1 MPIHN
6 VKRQIFNARC
16 TQPTKFIQP
25 NQRIGAITLLFSYAV
40 TADLDL
46 RWTNIASMD
55 IASLLNTMPA
65 PSRQSDNGSNIVTQ
79 LQSSGLDARVIRVD
93 KSGVLLATR
102 LGEILGKNALD
113 LKKGDLV
120 RIRLDTGD
128 KNPVLKVGKPSVEPI
143 LLNGANHKALYQ
155 ALKANQAFTGVVIR
169 HRPGNSII
177 QVGNSQYPI
186 THQAALK
193 TGQLVNIELR
203 QQINAIELKPVN
215 SEQVLKS
222 ALAKLL
228 PQQSNLETRTALS
241 QLVKILRSGDTATPR
256 SNDSATPRQAPVASS
271 SPTETRKSAI
281 VENKVATMANP
292 VKAVTGNLTTSDK
305 VLLPLAARLGTLLD
319 SIPSIAAISSRVIQ
333 QWISHSGLIKMIDTN
348 TASTP
353 QNPLSVLQQLP
364 VSEDSL
370 KLLIQLLF
378 RSRADLTANTDKS
391 RIDPEA
397 VRSDQSAGL
406 IKEILKL
413 IDQSLNQQ
421 LFHKV
426 TARHQ
431 QELQQPIAVNL
442 TIPFSDK
449 ETVNDLHLK
458 IRQKDREA
466 CDEKQCWDIH
476 LSFEFGNLG
485 LISSHI
491 NMDGNLVSTSFW
503 SVLAETKQKI
513 DLAIPEFKQQ
523 LSNSGFKT
531 GQFNSFSG
539 IPSQDDMLDMAPYP
553 DALLDI
559 KV

>member
-6 VKRQIFNARC
+6 VKRQIFNARR
-16 TQPTKFIQP
+16 TLPTKFTQP
-25 NQRIGAITLLFSYAV
+25 NQRIGAITLLFNYAI

-55 IASLLNTMPA
+55 IASLLNTVPA
-65 PSRQSDNGSNIVTQ
+65 ASRPSDNGANIVTQ

-128 KNPVLKVGKPSVEPI
+128 KNPVLKVSKPSVEPI
-143 LLNGANHKALYQ
+143 LLNNANHKALYQ
-155 ALKANQAFTGVVIR
+155 ALKANQTFTGVVIR
-169 HRPGNSII
+169 HQPGNSLI

-186 THQAALK
+186 THQTALK
-193 TGQLVNIELR
+193 TGQLVKLELR

-215 SEQVLKS
+215 SEQLLKS
-222 ALAKLL
+222 ALTKLL

-241 QLVKILRSGDTATPR
+241 QLVRILRSGDTTTPR
-256 SNDSATPRQAPVASS
+256 SNETAAPRQVPVASS
-271 SPTETRKSAI
+271 SPTESGKSAI
-281 VENKVATMANP
+281 VENKVATMVNP
-292 VKAVTGNLTTSDK
+292 VKAVTGNLTASDN

-319 SIPSIAAISSRVIQ
+319 SIPSIAAINSRVIQ
-333 QWISHSGLIKMIDTN
+333 QWISYSGLIKMIDSN
-348 TASTP
+348 LASAP

-364 VSEDSL
+364 VTEDSL

-378 RSRADLTANTDKS
+378 RSRADLTTNTDKS

-397 VRSDQSAGL
+397 IRNDQSAGL
-406 IKEILKL
+406 LKEILKL

-458 IRQKDREA
+458 IRQKDSA
-466 CDEKQCWDIH
+466 DCDENQCWDIH

-513 DLAIPEFKQQ
+513 DLAIPGFKQQ

-531 GQFNSFSG
+531 GQFNSFPG
-539 IPSQDDMLDMAPYP
+539 IPSRDDKLDMAPYP